1 MTGTRTG
8 QAPRR
13 RAVSKGNVAIP
24 ERRYPG
30 ADANTAQFVNRLK
43 NREAI
48 NPQTRRQTSRVLI
61 ENAYKGAP
69 QAGQTPRQFDNNYSP
84 YSNVNAEAAATTL
97 KRQEEAR
104 RRAEVRRTQERAGSA
119 AVQNIQSRPLQAAQP
134 KERSA
139 ANIKKERAMEKRA
152 QKPRDQVQTAD
163 SGPREVAVKHV
174 PFPKFAFLLVF
185 IFIVLFLMVH
195 SIVNNFEQQRRI
207 SELQKQVE
215 VLSQSADQL
224 RSELEARDDYAAIE
238 ERAEELGMIKGG
250 QTDEKYIDLTGGD
263 VIENFGDDGEDFG
276 AFGTMLSAIR
286 RQLSRFLG

>member
-13 RAVSKGNVAIP
+13 RAVPTGNVSSL

-48 NPQTRRQTSRVLI
+48 NPQTRRQTSRALI

-84 YSNVNAEAAATTL
+84 YSNVNAEAAANTL

-104 RRAEVRRTQERAGSA
+104 RRAEVKRTQERRGSA
-119 AVQNIQSRPLQAAQP
+119 MMQKRQGRPMPAAQQTP
-134 KERSA
+134 RAA
-139 ANIKKERAMEKRA
+139 ANIKKEHAMEKRA
-152 QKPRDQVQTAD
+152 PKHDRAQTAD
-163 SGPREVAVKHV
+163 SGPREVAIKHV
-174 PFPKFAFLLVF
+174 PFPKVAFLLVF
-185 IFIVLFLMVH
+185 IFIVMFLMVH
-195 SIVNNFEQQRRI
+195 SIVNNFEQQRKI

-224 RSELEARDDYAAIE
+224 RSELEARDDYAEIE

-250 QTDEKYIDLTGGD
+250 QTDEKYIDLSGGD
-263 VIENFGDDGEDFG
+263 VIENFGDDGEDLGSFS
-276 AFGTMLSAIR
+276 TMLSAIR